1 MSHFSTNNSPSDPMR
16 EELTETK
23 RWRASIQ
30 KYSQRS
36 QGWASQ
42 RWAQR
47 AELDAKAVD
56 AALADETV
64 LGEAA
69 VVQET
74 VTAKPNAADII
85 SSLASQLD
93 LLEKQRVQLQML
105 LKQAQTND

>member
-1 MSHFSTNNSPSDPMR
+1 MR

-42 RWAQR
+42 RSMHR
-47 AELDAKAVD
+47 MELDAEMVD
-56 AALADETV
+56 AALTEELAMDE
-64 LGEAA
+64 LPAIEQA
-69 VVQET
+69 

-85 SSLASQLD
+85 HSLASQLD